1 MISRWIDRLLTILL
15 PVRGGRNLNW
25 EMDADY
31 AGIDQEPLR
40 ARALL
45 YFAGFILFVL
55 VCWAALTEIEEVTRG
70 EGRVIPSHQ
79 VQVIQAVDGGVVSEI
94 AIEEGHT
101 VDVGQLLLRIDPTRF
116 VSSLRENRSQYM
128 ALLVKSERLK
138 ALSENR
144 PFKSPA
150 ELQEK
155 DQGLL
160 EREQRLYESSRN
172 ELDAQIGV
180 SRQQLQQRYEELREA
195 EANLDQLVHRLELL
209 VKEFDVTKTLLD
221 SGAVSEVEL
230 LRLEREVIQT
240 SGEREQVRAQVDR
253 VQSSIAEARRRI
265 HEVELAFYNQVRRE
279 LSEVQ
284 AKLSSLTEEKTTLAD
299 RVMHADVK
307 SPVRGT
313 VNRLYV
319 NTLGAVVQPGKE
331 VVEIVPLDDILVLE
345 AKINPKDIAFLRPGL
360 KAQVKFTAY
369 DYAIYGSLE
378 AVVDQIGADT
388 VVDEQGNAYY
398 MVRVHTLKP
407 ELGENLPVIP
417 GMVAQVDIITGQK
430 TLLTYLLKPILRAK
444 AMAFR
449 ER

>member
-15 PVRGGRNLNW
+15 PIRGGRNLNW

-40 ARALL
+40 ARSLL

-94 AIEEGHT
+94 AVEEGHV

-144 PFKSPA
+144 PFMSPA

-172 ELDAQIGV
+172 ELDAQLGV
-180 SRQQLQQRYEELREA
+180 SRQQLQQRHEELREA

-209 VKEFDVTKTLLD
+209 VKEFDVTKSLLD

-240 SGEREQVRAQVDR
+240 SGEREQVSAQVDR
-253 VQSSIAEARRRI
+253 VQSSITEARRRI

-284 AKLSSLTEEKTTLAD
+284 AKLSSLNEEKTTLAD

-398 MVRVHTLKP
+398 MVRVHTIKP
-407 ELGENLPVIP
+407 ELGENLPIIP

>member
-15 PVRGGRNLNW
+15 PIRGGRNLNW

-45 YFAGFILFVL
+45 YFAGFILFAL

-94 AIEEGHT
+94 AVEEGDA

-144 PFKSPA
+144 PFNSPS
-150 ELQEK
+150 ELQDK

-172 ELDAQIGV
+172 ELDAQLGV
-180 SRQQLQQRYEELREA
+180 SRQQLQQRHEELREA

-209 VKEFDVTKTLLD
+209 VKEFDVTKSLLD

-240 SGEREQVRAQVDR
+240 SGEREQVSAQVDR
-253 VQSSIAEARRRI
+253 VQSSITEARRRI

-284 AKLSSLTEEKTTLAD
+284 AKLSSLNEEKTTLAD

-331 VVEIVPLDDILVLE
+331 VVEIVPLDDLLVLE

-398 MVRVHTLKP
+398 MVRVHTIKP
-407 ELGENLPVIP
+407 ELGENLPIIP

>member
-1 MISRWIDRLLTILL
+1 M
-15 PVRGGRNLNW
+15 
-25 EMDADY
+25 
-31 AGIDQEPLR
+31 
-40 ARALL
+40 
-45 YFAGFILFVL
+45 
-55 VCWAALTEIEEVTRG
+55 
-70 EGRVIPSHQ
+70 
-79 VQVIQAVDGGVVSEI
+79 
-94 AIEEGHT
+94 
-101 VDVGQLLLRIDPTRF
+101 
-116 VSSLRENRSQYM
+116 
-128 ALLVKSERLK
+128 
-138 ALSENR
+138 
-144 PFKSPA
+144 
-150 ELQEK
+150 
-155 DQGLL
+155 
-160 EREQRLYESSRN
+160 
-172 ELDAQIGV
+172 
-180 SRQQLQQRYEELREA
+180 
-195 EANLDQLVHRLELL
+195 
-209 VKEFDVTKTLLD
+209 
-221 SGAVSEVEL
+221 
-230 LRLEREVIQT
+230 
-240 SGEREQVRAQVDR
+240 
-253 VQSSIAEARRRI
+253 
-265 HEVELAFYNQVRRE
+265 ELAFYNQVRRE

-284 AKLSSLTEEKTTLAD
+284 AKLSSLNEEKTTLAD

-331 VVEIVPLDDILVLE
+331 VVEIVPLDDLLVLE

-398 MVRVHTLKP
+398 MVRVHTIKP
-407 ELGENLPVIP
+407 ELGENLPIIP

>member
-15 PVRGGRNLNW
+15 PIRGGRNLNW

-40 ARALL
+40 ARSLL
-45 YFAGFILFVL
+45 YFAGFILFAL

-94 AIEEGHT
+94 AVEEGHA

-144 PFKSPA
+144 PFNSPS
-150 ELQEK
+150 ELQDK

-172 ELDAQIGV
+172 ELDAQLGV
-180 SRQQLQQRYEELREA
+180 SRQQLQQRHEELREA

-209 VKEFDVTKTLLD
+209 VKEFDVTKSLLD

-240 SGEREQVRAQVDR
+240 SGEREQVSAQVDR
-253 VQSSIAEARRRI
+253 VQSSITEARRRI

-284 AKLSSLTEEKTTLAD
+284 AKLSSLNEEKTTLAD

-331 VVEIVPLDDILVLE
+331 VVEIVPLDDLLVLE

-398 MVRVHTLKP
+398 MVRVHTIKP
-407 ELGENLPVIP
+407 ELGEDLPIIP